1 MIYHRSLQLARNFYC
16 YIWQGMGNNCNTS
29 LWSNILR
36 GKRPHVLVDPGH
48 IHDELG
54 EPCLDS
60 LAQAMGKDGLSI
72 DDVGLIIVTHCHPDH
87 FEAASAIVEKSP
99 AGENIL
105 VALSREEAD
114 FYHNLGNRFYPPAE
128 GRGAA
133 LFEAHP
139 LLYLKEGDLSL
150 GTDNKLNIQVLL
162 TPGHSPGSI
171 SLYWKEKKVLISGDV
186 VFFASIGRTDL
197 PGGSPSALRESLA
210 RLSQLDVEYLIPG
223 HSTQP
228 GKLIT
233 GKEEV
238 SRNFQMVRMFI

>member
-29 LWSNILR
+29 LWSNVLR

-60 LAQAMGKDGLSI
+60 LSQAMGKDGLSL

-114 FYHNLGNRFYPPAE
+114 FCRNVGLC
-128 GRGAA
+128 AA
-133 LFEAHP
+133 LPEAHL

>member
-1 MIYHRSLQLARNFYC
+1 MIYHRSLQLAPNFYC

-29 LWSNILR
+29 LWCNVLR

-48 IHDELG
+48 IYDELG

-60 LAQAMGKDGLSI
+60 LAQAMEKNGMSL
-72 DDVGLIIVTHCHPDH
+72 DDVGLIIITHCHPDH
-87 FEAASAIVEKSP
+87 FEAAPAIVEKSP
-99 AGENIL
+99 AKENIL
-105 VALSREEAD
+105 IALSREEAD
-114 FYHNLGNRFYPPAE
+114 FYRNLGNRFYPPAQ
-128 GRGAA
+128 GRDAA
-133 LFEAHP
+133 LFEAHS
-139 LLYLKEGDLSL
+139 LLYLKEGDLTL

-186 VFFASIGRTDL
+186 VFFSSIGRTDL
-197 PGGSPSALRESLA
+197 PGGSPSALRDSLA

-223 HSTQP
+223 HCTQP

>member
-1 MIYHRSLQLARNFYC
+1 
-16 YIWQGMGNNCNTS
+16 MGNNCNTS
-29 LWSNILR
+29 LWGNVLR

-48 IHDELG
+48 IHNEFG

-60 LAQAMGKDGLSI
+60 LSQAMEKDGLSI
-72 DDVGLIIVTHCHPDH
+72 DDVGLIIITHSHPDH
-87 FEAASAIVEKSP
+87 FEAAPAIVEKSP

-105 VALSREEAD
+105 IALSREEAD
-114 FYHNLGNRFYPPAE
+114 FCRAVGLC
-128 GRGAA
+128 AA
-133 LFEAHP
+133 LPEAHH

-197 PGGSPSALRESLA
+197 PRGSPSALRESLA
-210 RLSQLDVEYLIPG
+210 KLSQLDVEYLIPG

-233 GKEEV
+233 GKDEV